1 MTASG
6 GLNWTQRRSQCRSSE
21 HVNWSRWVT
30 GTDCTGEYGCPGVYK
45 TDRGD
50 LAVQGR
56 LLQPG
61 ELPSGAVIP
70 AGEAFV
76 EIPRE
81 LLLAAARRFTEG
93 GQAS

>member
-6 GLNWTQRRSQCRSSE
+6 GLNWTQRRSQCRSRST
-21 HVNWSRWVT
+21 ST
-30 GTDCTGEYGCPGVYK
+30 GAGGDGCRLYGEYGCPGVYK
-45 TDRGD
+45 TDGGD

-70 AGEAFV
+70 AGEALV

-81 LLLAAARRFTEG
+81 LLIAAARRLAEG

>member
-1 MTASG
+1 MQV
-6 GLNWTQRRSQCRSSE
+6 QRAVQLE
-21 HVNWSRWVT
+21 PVVT
-30 GTDCTGEYGCPGVYK
+30 RAHCTGEYGCPGVYK

-56 LLQPG
+56 FLEPR

-70 AGEAFV
+70 AGEALV
-76 EIPRE
+76 EIPRD
-81 LLLAAARRFTEG
+81 LLIAAARRLAAG

>member
-1 MTASG
+1 MTARVDSTG
-6 GLNWTQRRSQCRSSE
+6 PKEVPMQVQRARQLE
-21 HVNWSRWVT
+21 PVVT
-30 GTDCTGEYGCPGVYK
+30 GADCTGEYGCPGVYK
-45 TDRGD
+45 TDQGD

-70 AGEAFV
+70 AGEALV

-81 LLLAAARRFTEG
+81 LLIAAARRLAEG
-93 GQAS
+93 DQAS